1 MTRKPTF
8 KDWTAKK
15 VIWCRGLRSDHPK
28 AVRTP
33 RVVSCPRPMHR
44 SFQRT
49 NSSCSAQVLTFS
61 SIVRLGT
68 WISRILLTTLTL
80 LVAKVAATIVLL
92 PKSTM
97 WALTHF
103 HKEQTRGQLCKTS
116 KVFCLLEQR
125 RFRSRALRVNR
136 ARLLRH
142 QLRILL
148 NLKKSWKRSRICWRR
163 SKLRRGC
170 TMLSVTC
177 QGRIAKISYFIT
189 K

>member
-1 MTRKPTF
+1 MTRRRTF
-8 KDWTAKK
+8 RGWTAKK
-15 VIWCRGLRSDHPK
+15 VIWCRGLDSDHPK
-28 AVRTP
+28 AVRTL

-80 LVAKVAATIVLL
+80 QVAKVAATTVLL

-97 WALTHF
+97 WAMIHF
-103 HKEQTRGQLCKTS
+103 HRGQTMGQLFKTS

-142 QLRILL
+142 LPRILL

-163 SKLRRGC
+163 SKLRQGC

-177 QGRIAKISYFIT
+177 QGRIARISYSIM